1 MDFDKLFADF
11 DAAREVHDLE
21 TISDIFLRVNEH
33 CGELARTGRTN
44 EIPPVANEI
53 AAHVNVMIYFVMKLL
68 GDGNAVKAKHYLGE
82 PDGVELGFND
92 GFFFLYYLI
101 ARMFYIEGDFTRA
114 EKFFTRYEEI
124 RTRKFADV
132 DELSLF
138 YRANCLAS
146 TGDFHAATELYERIL
161 SIRANFGEVKRNLE
175 LVRRSNVDGLIR
187 EPSSLRYFPN
197 WRDVPIFINARDRLG
212 VMKRMI
218 DWLLDAGYRK
228 LIILDNRSTYPP
240 LLDYYRAFDRDSRV
254 TVIRLEK
261 NFGYKALWLSGVL
274 ERLNI
279 ATPYVYT
286 DPDLLPV
293 EDCPKDFVRRFM
305 EILDDNRELRKVGF
319 GLVWD
324 DITFFDKERA
334 QRTQRNFYEGTQV
347 GDGMYYAAIDTTFAL
362 YTNVRHYNVRF
373 SVRTTGDLM
382 AYHLPWYFDYD
393 NLPPDEKYYVE
404 HAESSASVA
413 TRFKQRDCDVTVD
426 KRR

>member
-1 MDFDKLFADF
+1 MDFDKIFSDF

-21 TISDIFLRVNEH
+21 TISDIIKRVTEH
-33 CGELARTGRTN
+33 CNSLAQSGRAD
-44 EIPPVANEI
+44 EIPTVANEI
-53 AAHVNVMIYFVMKLL
+53 AAHVNIMIYFVMKLL
-68 GDGNAVKAKHYLGE
+68 SDGDASKAKHYLGE
-82 PDGVELGFND
+82 PNTVNLGFDD
-92 GFFFLYYLI
+92 GFFFLYYLFG
-101 ARMFYIEGDFTRA
+101 RMFYLSGDFTRA
-114 EKFFTRYEEI
+114 EKFFTRYEEL
-124 RTRKFADV
+124 RTKKFADV

-138 YRANCLAS
+138 YRANCLAL
-146 TGDFHAATELYERIL
+146 TGNFHAATEIYEQIL
-161 SIRANFGEVKRNLE
+161 LIRANFTEVKRNLE
-175 LVRRSNVDGLIR
+175 LVRRSNVDDLIR
-187 EPSSLRYFPN
+187 ELSSLWHFPN

-218 DWLLDAGYRK
+218 NWLLDAGYRK

-240 LLDYYRAFDRDSRV
+240 LLKYYSELDRDSRV
-254 TVIRLEK
+254 KVIRLEK

-274 ERLNI
+274 ERLKI

-305 EILDDNRELRKVGF
+305 EILDDNHELRKVGF

-324 DITFFDKERA
+324 DITFFGKERA

-347 GDGMYYAAIDTTFAL
+347 GDEMYFAAIDTTFAL
-362 YTNVRHYNVRF
+362 YSNVRHYTVRF
-373 SVRTTGDLM
+373 SVRTTGDLQ

-404 HAESSASVA
+404 HAENSSSVTA
-413 TRFKQRDCDVTVD
+413 QFKQLDGRA
-426 KRR
+426 